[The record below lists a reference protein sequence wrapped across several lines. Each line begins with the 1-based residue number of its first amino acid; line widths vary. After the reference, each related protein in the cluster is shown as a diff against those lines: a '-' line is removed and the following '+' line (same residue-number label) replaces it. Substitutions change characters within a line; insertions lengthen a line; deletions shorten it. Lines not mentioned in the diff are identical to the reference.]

1 MNSVKHKGSL
11 GMAQGTTRRGL
22 ASVIALSV
30 AVSTL
35 SCTAAVKQA
44 AESAA
49 PAAVEGAVEE
59 AKDPTTRD
67 AVAEILADED
77 IRAST
82 AELSSAV
89 AQGVVRGVETDVAV
103 EQMQRITD
111 AVVARV
117 GAALAQ
123 SLERDIAPRM
133 SAVAGR
139 VIDDSIDRVLNEQTE
154 ARLQAAVAALTRAT
168 LAGAN
173 EGLAQV
179 SLDEED
185 RLSTPAAQLTRNAWY
200 SLGYHGAGGF
210 EQAVRD
216 AQKQQEAGGE
226 NNSLLATLGTM
237 MGWVRLLP
245 VVLLGGGALLLVGL
259 TGALVWALVALRRQ
273 NRWLQER
280 AAASSRLTE
289 AMKSGYDADWFDQL
303 AERVSRAAQD
313 NETLS
318 RKKSGAKA

>member
-1 MNSVKHKGSL
+1 
-11 GMAQGTTRRGL
+11 AQGTTRRGL

-44 AESAA
+44 AEPAA

-133 SAVAGR
+133 SAVAG
-139 VIDDSIDRVLNEQTE
+139 
-154 ARLQAAVAALTRAT
+154 
-168 LAGAN
+168 
-173 EGLAQV
+173 
-179 SLDEED
+179 
-185 RLSTPAAQLTRNAWY
+185 
-200 SLGYHGAGGF
+200 
-210 EQAVRD
+210 
-216 AQKQQEAGGE
+216 
-226 NNSLLATLGTM
+226 
-237 MGWVRLLP
+237 
-245 VVLLGGGALLLVGL
+245 
-259 TGALVWALVALRRQ
+259 
-273 NRWLQER
+273 
-280 AAASSRLTE
+280 
-289 AMKSGYDADWFDQL
+289 
-303 AERVSRAAQD
+303 
-313 NETLS
+313 
-318 RKKSGAKA
+318 